1 MSRSTV
7 LAAIS
12 VLLSIPVMVA
22 WVFAL
27 VDVARRRD
35 LGIECKIAYGA
46 VLVAV
51 VPVTL
56 LYLLSRPSVLVG
68 PRTFMRTP
76 SPADDWRRTLISQIE
91 LADGAP
97 PVASPSESRDMLE
110 RVNRLRLN
118 EEGVEAG
125 AIES

>member
-12 VLLSIPVMVA
+12 LLLSIPVMVA

-35 LGIECKIAYGA
+35 LGIERKIAYGA

-56 LYLLSRPSVLVG
+56 LYLLSRPSAVAG
-68 PRTFMRTP
+68 PRSFLHSPR
-76 SPADDWRRTLISQIE
+76 PADDWRRTLISQIE

-97 PVASPSESRDMLE
+97 PVAGPSESREMLE

-118 EEGVEAG
+118 EAT
-125 AIES
+125 AIEA